1 MTVLLEVICTSCSY
15 LCTLDTQR
23 LYFVLQSNLSI
34 PDTGTQ
40 QNCPYY
46 RGVLISEVNLYC
58 SGTTVSCLYYRG
70 CPYIR
75 VSTIAGL
82 TVHLLQQ
89 VWFTQL
95 IKLKGDSIIH
105 ETSRLHSDIL
115 VLCNCCAAT
124 WKPSPSLEQELVR
137 IMSDSSWIH
146 VRTKFS
152 IHDFMHVDSVPQAV

>member
-1 MTVLLEVICTSCSY
+1 MGPLLTALIIEGVP
-15 LCTLDTQR
+15 
-23 LYFVLQSNLSI
+23 YF
-34 PDTGTQ
+34 
-40 QNCPYY
+40 
-46 RGVLISEVNLYC
+46 
-58 SGTTVSCLYYRG
+58 
-70 CPYIR
+70 R

-124 WKPSPSLEQELVR
+124 WKPSPSLEQELPVVR